1 MQLGGHFWLA
11 AAYELSENSKL
22 PENRGDI
29 MSAWINEDTYLRR
42 REFIDYIFG
51 LIRYEIHQGEDN
63 DKRLEVLSKIYHDL
77 LYVENLEQAEGWQ
90 RKVKGKDDLTLAL
103 EKIQKL
109 TEELAETKAKLNGVL
124 SSIDDKM
131 TKRK

>member
-1 MQLGGHFWLA
+1 
-11 AAYELSENSKL
+11 
-22 PENRGDI
+22 

-90 RKVKGKDDLTLAL
+90 RKVKGKDELTLAL

-109 TEELAETKAKLNGVL
+109 TKELAETRNKLDELL
-124 SSIDDKM
+124 SAINDKM
-131 TKRK
+131 TKKGIMELVDKLRKEVV